1 MYYVFRNVELDTL
14 FTNFIYNI
22 MKVKKCKSTLLY
34 STLVLCLWGG
44 FPQVRAASFESFAI
58 EQQSNKVIGTVK
70 DEFGPVIGASVV
82 EKGTS
87 NGVVTDLN
95 GKFSL
100 NVKPGATL
108 IISFVGYKQQEVK
121 AGNVPLNIVLEEDSK
136 MLGEV
141 VVTALGIKRERKA
154 LGYGVAEVQ
163 GEALT
168 KAKETNVINSM
179 AGRVPG
185 LVVTQTAGGA
195 SGSSR
200 VILRGSTEM
209 TGNNQP
215 LYVIDGVPL
224 DNTNFGS
231 AGTYGGFD
239 LGDGISSVNP
249 DDIESMSVLKGPAA
263 SALYGSRAS
272 HGVILITTKKAN
284 KDKISVEY
292 NGTMTFDTQLA
303 KWDDVQQIYGMGSNG
318 TYPINAVSNTNM
330 SWGAKADGT
339 NMLKYFDGVE
349 RPYLI
354 VPDNTSQFFRTG
366 FTATNSAI
374 IGVNNGKTGIRFTY
388 TDMRNKDI
396 VPKTHM
402 SRDIFNLRANT
413 TAGKFDLDFSANY
426 TREDVKNRPALGDSK
441 SNIGKNLMTLATT
454 YDQEW
459 LKTYQDAN
467 GEYSNWNGMDPYNVN
482 PYWDVYKNSN
492 NSKKDQ
498 FRFNGKVVWN
508 ITQHLKIQGTA
519 GAELNWFTFED
530 YKAPTTPGY
539 ESGYL
544 QNNNFRNR
552 MYNFE
557 LLALYNNS
565 WGDFD
570 FNATLG
576 GNLYKVN
583 NQTIVTTAK
592 DMKIRDVVALMSF
605 NEVSVEPYS
614 YRKQINSVYGAVNLG
629 WKHMLYFDATLRGD
643 QSSTLPISNNMYI
656 YPSFSGSFV
665 FSELLKLG
673 DKLPYGKVR
682 MSWAQ
687 VGSDTDPYQLGLV
700 YTKSKFAYP
709 GYTIG
714 YISNGT
720 IPNKDLKPTKTNS
733 FEMGLE
739 LKFLKNRIGLD
750 FTYYSQL
757 SKNQIMGM
765 ASSSTSG
772 YGYRLI
778 NAGEI
783 ENKGVEIALNTRPIQ
798 TKDFSWDLNFN
809 FSKNSNKVKKLVD
822 DMDMFELEKATWLD
836 VQVAAKVGENFGSI
850 VGPDFQRNENGD
862 ILIDPSTGLP
872 MYDKSNHVLGNASWD
887 WTGGVYTN
895 FSYKNIS
902 LSAVFDVKV
911 GADLYSMSARAA
923 HETGKSMATLE
934 GREAW
939 YKSEEAR
946 QAAGYAKDSPD
957 WIPTGGFI
965 APGVIDNGDGTYR
978 ENDIVINPEKYWMS
992 VCRNAPSMFIYDN
1005 SYVKC
1010 REITLS
1016 YTLPKAWLKNV
1027 VDGLTISFVARNPF
1041 IVWKNIPNID
1051 PDSNYNNTTGMGM
1064 EYGSLPSRK
1073 SYGFN
1078 VNVKF

>member
-1 MYYVFRNVELDTL
+1 
-14 FTNFIYNI
+14 

-946 QAAGYAKDSPD
+946 QAAGYAKDSPN